1 MTEHYGLTLAPIFI
15 VDLYSVFRCD
25 VAHIFAFLL
34 FIHYLP
40 RFNSDKPSAAPGQ
53 SMQSSNPF
61 LKAITR
67 DRLIQDVHL
76 GDDQA
81 ANDTCAPTP

>member
-1 MTEHYGLTLAPIFI
+1 MTEHHGLTLAPIFI

-25 VAHIFAFLL
+25 VAHI
-34 FIHYLP
+34 HYLP
-40 RFNSDKPSAAPGQ
+40 RFNSDKPSAALGQ
-53 SMQSSNPF
+53 SMQSSIPF

-81 ANDTCAPTP
+81 ANDTCALIP

>member
-1 MTEHYGLTLAPIFI
+1 MAEHYGLTLAPIFV

-34 FIHYLP
+34 FIRYLP
-40 RFNSDKPSAAPGQ
+40 RFYSDKPRVALGQ
-53 SMQSSNPF
+53 SIQSYIPF
-61 LKAITR
+61 SKAITR
-67 DRLIQDVHL
+67 DRLIQDVHR

>member
-34 FIHYLP
+34 FTHYLS
-40 RFNSDKPSAAPGQ
+40 RFNSDKPSVGQ
-53 SMQSSNPF
+53 SMQSSIPF
-61 LKAITR
+61 LKAITQ